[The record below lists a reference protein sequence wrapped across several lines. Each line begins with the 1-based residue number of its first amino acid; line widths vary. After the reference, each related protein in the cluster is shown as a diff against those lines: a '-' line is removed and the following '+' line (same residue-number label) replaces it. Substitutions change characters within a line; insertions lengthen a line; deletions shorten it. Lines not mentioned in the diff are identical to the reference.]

1 MLRITCIPFKVLIKC
16 SKAHHMAWNSIF
28 FRFQSLMPAQLA
40 KMVMNGFD
48 IHDPDVI
55 STYHRFMKARSKRET
70 SLFECDVI
78 MLCESRNC
86 VAMDHVYD
94 AHRPIELFK
103 TFSGDQHPSF
113 ISHFEI

>member
-1 MLRITCIPFKVLIKC
+1 MQQSSSHGLELNF
-16 SKAHHMAWNSIF
+16 F

-48 IHDPDVI
+48 IHDPEVI

-70 SLFECDVI
+70 SLFECDGI

-86 VAMDHVYD
+86 VAMDHVYT
-94 AHRPIELFK
+94 AHRTIELFK

-113 ISHFEI
+113 ISHFEM